1 MTFMMGGTLTVLVP
15 AVVRPDLGTAG
26 WRGLPAGKDRTQ
38 RSRCCVRVDG
48 RVDEAV
54 DDFRRA
60 VELAPALAE
69 ARRNLGVCSRLDAL
83 VVEELEIGS

>member
-1 MTFMMGGTLTVLVP
+1 
-15 AVVRPDLGTAG
+15 
-26 WRGLPAGKDRTQ
+26 
-38 RSRCCVRVDG
+38 
-48 RVDEAV
+48 VDEAV